1 VTVANI
7 LVLALLQGF
16 TELLPISSSAHLILV
31 PAITGWP
38 DQGLMVDAALHL
50 GTFFAILVYFWR
62 DVLGML
68 VGLGA
73 AATGQRDHPGAKL
86 ALHVVIATIPAVVV
100 GVMIKDYAE
109 TSLRSVTLIAF
120 NAIFFGILLF
130 LADRFGARNRK
141 MAQMTWQHAI
151 FVGIAQALALVP
163 GTSRSGITMTAAL
176 GLGYDRV
183 SAARFSFLVSLPVT
197 FGGLGRR
204 RRVSVVADRG
214 GLPDELAADGELPA
228 VRGLPHPARHRAAGL
243 DLRVR
248 RPAHHPG
255 LTPATANLS
264 PRLIPTGAGRPCGN
278 DPDRSAE

>member
-1 VTVANI
+1 MTVANI

-31 PAITGWP
+31 PALTGWP

-68 VGLGA
+68 QGLGA
-73 AATGQRDHPGAKL
+73 AATGRRDHPGAKMVV
-86 ALHVVIATIPAVVV
+86 HVVIATIPAVVV
-100 GVMIKDYAE
+100 GLMIKDYAE

-130 LADRFGARNRK
+130 LADRFGTRNRK
-141 MAQMTWQHAI
+141 AEQMTWQHAVFI
-151 FVGIAQALALVP
+151 GIAQAFALVP

-183 SAARFSFLVSLPVT
+183 SAARFSFLISLPVT
-197 FGGLGRR
+197 FGAGLLG
-204 RRVSVVADRG
+204 VYEIVKLGHYGELHDAA
-214 GLPDELAADGELPA
+214 LAAVGAFLSSLIAVAFLMNWLRTASFLPFVVYRILLGIA
-228 VRGLPHPARHRAAGL
+228 LLIWIYGFGGPHIIPA
-243 DLRVR
+243 
-248 RPAHHPG
+248 
-255 LTPATANLS
+255 
-264 PRLIPTGAGRPCGN
+264 
-278 DPDRSAE
+278 